1 MQAIFNIWNE
11 SIQLN
16 QFCLNLLNKLAF
28 VPELPLPLMVLTDK
42 VVKAVAGC
50 WLIEGQGEV
59 GLKELLLITFRLFS
73 PSNNLVL
80 SFVHSMGS
88 TISNSVGGT
97 WITLRLCSV
106 FFWVII
112 APFVLSFSILLFS
125 LQQFQLPQDIRR
137 QKFLQKM
144 WYKMSSL
151 IYSFNYDTKKMTFS
165 KKLIKVVPMSIQY
178 PSAAS
183 IHFPHL
189 KATSV

>member
-1 MQAIFNIWNE
+1 MKWIYNK
-11 SIQLN
+11 
-16 QFCLNLLNKLAF
+16 FCLHLLNKLAF

-97 WITLRLCSV
+97 WIVLRLCSV

-144 WYKMSSL
+144 WYKLSSL